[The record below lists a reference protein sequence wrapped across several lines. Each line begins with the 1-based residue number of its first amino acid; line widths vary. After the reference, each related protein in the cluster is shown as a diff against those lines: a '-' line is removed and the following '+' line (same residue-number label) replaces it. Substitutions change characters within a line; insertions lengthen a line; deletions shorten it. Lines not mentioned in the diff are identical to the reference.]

1 MAITYNSKG
10 TDILEGFFRWNW
22 RLLQK
27 DMTKLMEWLTGFLA
41 IFTVWLSILIG
52 SNLAISHPNLT
63 LFWPLLFIVIPFGL
77 FSVAV
82 IIYRVYNFNDC
93 AEAAKELQSEIKTA
107 REDLKKKGMVF

>member
-1 MAITYNSKG
+1 
-10 TDILEGFFRWNW
+10 
-22 RLLQK
+22 
-27 DMTKLMEWLTGFLA
+27 MEWLTGFLA

-93 AEAAKELQSEIKTA
+93 AGSANELQSEIKTA

>member
-1 MAITYNSKG
+1 
-10 TDILEGFFRWNW
+10 
-22 RLLQK
+22 
-27 DMTKLMEWLTGFLA
+27 MEWLTGFLA

-93 AEAAKELQSEIKTA
+93 AEAAIELQSEIKTA
-107 REDLKKKGMVF
+107 REDLKKKGMFF

>member
-1 MAITYNSKG
+1 
-10 TDILEGFFRWNW
+10 
-22 RLLQK
+22 
-27 DMTKLMEWLTGFLA
+27 MEWLTGFLA

-63 LFWPLLFIVIPFGL
+63 LFWPILFIVIPFGL

-93 AEAAKELQSEIKTA
+93 AETAKELQSEIKTA

>member
-1 MAITYNSKG
+1 
-10 TDILEGFFRWNW
+10 
-22 RLLQK
+22 
-27 DMTKLMEWLTGFLA
+27 MTKLMEWLTGFLA

-63 LFWPLLFIVIPFGL
+63 LFWPILFIVIPFGL
-77 FSVAV
+77 FSVAE